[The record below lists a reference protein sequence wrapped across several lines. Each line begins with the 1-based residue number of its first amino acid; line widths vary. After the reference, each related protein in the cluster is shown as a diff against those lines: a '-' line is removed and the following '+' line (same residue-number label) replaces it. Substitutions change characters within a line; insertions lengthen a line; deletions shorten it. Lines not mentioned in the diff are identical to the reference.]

1 MDTPAANQSVDWLIQ
16 GVLETGSTNADL
28 LEQAESGAANGTVLR
43 ADFQTAG
50 RGRLGRDWQ
59 APPGANLLVS
69 LLFRVVPEH
78 VHALTQ
84 MVALAASRAAAR
96 TTGVQSELKWPNDLL
111 VGNRKLAGVLAQS
124 GGRVVDSVP
133 EYVVVGIGM
142 NVAWS
147 PQDATSLRESGWTAE
162 ISPQELLV
170 QMLKDLD
177 VLLAMSAEQQHEEY
191 KKALG
196 TIGQRVRVDL
206 PDGSVIVGE
215 AVDVER
221 DGRLV
226 VRDDDARS
234 HRIDTADVVHLRL
247 A

>member
-1 MDTPAANQSVDWLIQ
+1 
-16 GVLETGSTNADL
+16 
-28 LEQAESGAANGTVLR
+28 
-43 ADFQTAG
+43 
-50 RGRLGRDWQ
+50 
-59 APPGANLLVS
+59 
-69 LLFRVVPEH
+69 
-78 VHALTQ
+78 
-84 MVALAASRAAAR
+84 
-96 TTGVQSELKWPNDLL
+96 
-111 VGNRKLAGVLAQS
+111 VGNKKLAGVLAQS

-147 PQDATSLRESGWTAE
+147 PQDATSLRESGWTTE

-177 VLLAMSAEQQHEEY
+177 ILLAMSGEQQHEEY

>member
-69 LLFRVVPEH
+69 LLFRAVPEH

-84 MVALAASRAAAR
+84 MVALAASRAASR

-111 VGNRKLAGVLAQS
+111 VGNKKLAGVLAQS

-147 PQDATSLRESGWTAE
+147 PQDATSLRESGWTTE

-177 VLLAMSAEQQHEEY
+177 VLLAMSGEQQHEEY

-206 PDGSVIVGE
+206 PDGSVMVGE
-215 AVDVER
+215 AVDVQR

-226 VRDDDARS
+226 VRDDDAMS
-234 HRIDTADVVHLRL
+234 HRIDTADVIHLRL